1 MSSRIHPLLRA
12 LATQAAAFLLLALL
26 ALAFA
31 GRLRLPAGLWIA
43 AQALLAALL
52 GRLWGLRG
60 GWLSFQVCLPPALAW
75 QAGHAAPAWLYPL
88 LLALLLLVYGGGLL
102 TRVPLYH
109 SNRAA
114 WAQLLELL
122 PERADCRVVD
132 LGAGFGGPL
141 AHLARHRPEGRFLG
155 VEASPLPWLVAW
167 LRRWPLRRNCRV
179 RLGSLWSQDLA
190 PFDLAFAFLSP
201 APMARLW
208 TKALGEMRPGSL
220 LVSHSFEVPGASP
233 ERRVPLPGR
242 AGACLLIYRIPAR
255 VKGIAPQPKS

>member
-1 MSSRIHPLLRA
+1 MSSRIHPLFRA
-12 LATQAAAFLLLALL
+12 LAAQAAAFLLLALL

-114 WAQLLELL
+114 WAQLLELM

-155 VEASPLPWLVAW
+155 VEASPLPGWWPGCADGPCAGTAGCAW
-167 LRRWPLRRNCRV
+167 AACGPRTWPPSTWPSPSCPRRPWRASGPRRW
-179 RLGSLWSQDLA
+179 
-190 PFDLAFAFLSP
+190 
-201 APMARLW
+201 ARC
-208 TKALGEMRPGSL
+208 G
-220 LVSHSFEVPGASP
+220 P
-233 ERRVPLPGR
+233 E
-242 AGACLLIYRIPAR
+242 ACW
-255 VKGIAPQPKS
+255 